1 MKDSER
7 MVFNWLIEQ
16 GFSEE
21 KIHRVAQECPDFILE
36 LGNDKRVYIEATEC
50 GWLNSRMK
58 DERGIRSGL
67 RNIVRDEVKNVRESG
82 GLPERCWIG
91 VRVDWPYVFIP
102 TRKNIER
109 REKIRKEIQ
118 EYGEYLKSCSSNIN
132 ELSAFRQ
139 NFVSFDSSN
148 VNAEFSFWKRKTG
161 REGDHVEVD
170 VCEENK
176 GSLEIPRYVSTIRNA
191 VRKKTTEMVTCRT
204 DEFSE
209 YWLVLVDRSFM
220 LVGDDY
226 KLAAEDWK
234 RRDWDIAREDINED
248 SSLEHWDRIEVI
260 RDYNDGMVLF
270 QRL

>member
-7 MVFNWLIEQ
+7 MVFNWLVDQ

-21 KIHRVAQECPDFILE
+21 KIHRVSQKSPDFILE
-36 LGNDKRVYIEATEC
+36 MGNEKRVYVEATEC
-50 GWLNSRMK
+50 GWLNSRME
-58 DERGIRSGL
+58 DERGIRSDL

-102 TRKNIER
+102 TRKRIESR
-109 REKIRKEIQ
+109 KKIRKKIQ
-118 EYGEYLKSCSSNIN
+118 EYGEHLKSCCNNIIDH
-132 ELSAFRQ
+132 SAFRKR
-139 NFVSFDSSN
+139 FVSFDSSN
-148 VNAEFSFWKRKTG
+148 VDAEFSFWKRKTG
-161 REGDHVEVD
+161 REGDCICID

-176 GSLEIPRYVSTIRNA
+176 GSLETSRYVSTIRNA
-191 VRKKTTEMVTCRT
+191 LRKKTTEKVKCRT

-220 LVGDDY
+220 LAGDDH
-226 KLAAEDWK
+226 KPDAEDWR
-234 RRDWDIAREDINED
+234 RRDWDVAREDINED
-248 SSLEHWDRIEVI
+248 SNLEYWDRIEVI
-260 RDYNDGMVLF
+260 SDYNDGLVLF